1 MTKDELLVII
11 NDILKQKNWSMNKLA
26 KESGIPPSTIYNIP
40 KRKNM
45 PELQSLL
52 KISNALDVSL
62 ECLLGIERRE
72 RTDYSVYIDKE
83 FYEICVEFDE
93 SERQALKEMAKTI
106 RTLKH
111 HDNEIEE

>member
-26 KESGIPPSTIYNIP
+26 KESGIRPSTIYNIP

-45 PELQSLL
+45 PELQTLL

>member
-45 PELQSLL
+45 PELQTLL
-52 KISNALDVSL
+52 RISRALDVSMD
-62 ECLLGIERRE
+62 CLLGME
-72 RTDYSVYIDKE
+72 RTDYSVFIDKE

-93 SERQALKEMAKTI
+93 SEKQALKQMAKTI

-111 HDNEIEE
+111 HDHETEK

>member
-1 MTKDELLVII
+1 MTKDELLAIM

-26 KESGIPPSTIYNIP
+26 KESGIPPSTIYNIS

-45 PELQSLL
+45 PELQTLV
-52 KISNALDVSL
+52 KISKALDVSL
-62 ECLLGIERRE
+62 ECLLGERME

-93 SERQALKEMAKTI
+93 SEKQALKQMAKTI

-111 HDNEIEE
+111 HDHETDK